1 MNTAPLYVEILF
13 IVTTLLTLWLF
24 YRATQKSTFSILE
37 MGSWLALQA
46 GLSMTGFYTITTSF
60 PPRFILLVLPP
71 LLLIIGLFTT
81 KKGKQFIDSLD
92 TSALTLLHVV
102 RIPVEITLF
111 WLFTAKMVPELMTFE
126 GRNFDILSGVSAP
139 IIYYLGYKR
148 PILDKRI
155 LIVWNCL
162 CLGLLLNIVIT
173 AILSVPTAFQQFA
186 FDQPNIGVMY
196 FPFVWLPCF
205 IVPVVLFSH
214 LVNLRKLVQ

>member
-1 MNTAPLYVEILF
+1 MLEI
-13 IVTTLLTLWLF
+13 
-24 YRATQKSTFSILE
+24 
-37 MGSWLALQA
+37 GSWLAIQA

-60 PPRFILLVLPP
+60 PPRFIFLVLPP

-111 WLFTAKMVPELMTFE
+111 WLFTAQMVPELMTFE
-126 GRNFDILSGVSAP
+126 GRNFDILSGISAP
-139 IIYYLGYKR
+139 IIYYFGYKR
-148 PILDKRI
+148 KILDKRI

-162 CLGLLLNIVIT
+162 SLGLLLNIVIT
-173 AILSVPTAFQQFA
+173 AILSVPTTFQQFA

-214 LVNLRKLVQ
+214 LATLRKLVQ